1 MAGSGESVAQIDASL
16 ADAQAAVAKLG
27 TALFELDAERERG
40 GAHLPALT
48 GSSEA
53 AWVRTGSQL
62 SVLWAWYQAL
72 AREVEAIGDRRKA
85 RGLRPDDIAD
95 IWRLLSTASVEVPAD
110 SRELASTCLPQAD
123 DVPEK
128 APIASLVRVISGG
141 YEHVAETITSLFAVL
156 DMALPR
162 LEELDRILST
172 ATDQAT
178 SVGLRVPNEVLDLR
192 RQLGALRDRTCR
204 DPLSLDLEQIPTL
217 AAAIDRVRADL
228 AEAAASLGH
237 VEELFVDLET
247 DLEAAQATIQTA
259 KTAVQIT
266 NEKIEGATIGP
277 EDVDALE
284 RTAGELRAQ
293 VEAAR
298 LAIATDRPTALRAGR
313 ALHPKIA
320 SLGSGA
326 TRLSSVAA
334 EPMALRQELRG
345 RLDAYQAKAY
355 SLGKGEDALLD
366 RLFRAAQD
374 MLYTAPCDLDAAQ
387 RRLAAYQ
394 AAILATAEEDRP
406 S

>member
-1 MAGSGESVAQIDASL
+1 MAGSGESLAQIDAAL
-16 ADAQAAVAKLG
+16 ADARAAVAKLG
-27 TALFELDAERERG
+27 TALFELDAERERRA
-40 GAHLPALT
+40 AHLPPLT

-85 RGLRPDDIAD
+85 SGLRPDDIAE
-95 IWRLLSTASVEVPAD
+95 IWRLLSTASVEVPPD
-110 SRELASTCLPQAD
+110 SRELASTCLPQAG

-128 APIASLVRVISGG
+128 TPIASLVRVISAG
-141 YEHVAETITSLFAVL
+141 YEQVAETITSLFAVM

-162 LEELDRILST
+162 LEELDRIVST
-172 ATDQAT
+172 AQDQAT
-178 SVGLRVPNEVLDLR
+178 TVGLRVPNEVLDLR
-192 RQLGALRDRTCR
+192 RQLGALRDRACR

-217 AAAIDRVRADL
+217 AAVIERVRADL

-237 VEELFVDLET
+237 VEELFAGLEG

-259 KTAVQIT
+259 KTAVQT
-266 NEKIEGATIGP
+266 TKEKIEGATIGP
-277 EDVDALE
+277 EEVDALE

-293 VEAAR
+293 VEGAR
-298 LAIATDRPTALRAGR
+298 LAMATDRPTALRAGR
-313 ALHPKIA
+313 ALQPKIA
-320 SLGSGA
+320 ALGSDA

-394 AAILATAEEDRP
+394 AAILAAAEEDRP